1 MNYKK
6 KERRFLVTECA
17 APSSGALTY
26 LVFFQEQMTEAQRA
40 GAGSPIVGTSV
51 SGETRQGDVASLV
64 PDGSFLL
71 TARRVAGCFLLPT
84 FLLTTR
90 VSRDAVSGGW
100 EASLAHGTALW
111 LV

>member
-26 LVFFQEQMTEAQRA
+26 LVLFQEQMTEAQRA
-40 GAGSPIVGTSV
+40 GAGSPKVGASV
-51 SGETRQGDVASLV
+51 SGETQQGDVASLV

-71 TARRVAGCFLLPT
+71 TARSLE
-84 FLLTTR
+84 
-90 VSRDAVSGGW
+90 SRR
-100 EASLAHGTALW
+100 LFPPAHFSPYNQG
-111 LV
+111 